1 MWYVSQKENMI
12 PKSHGDRLQS
22 IDLEM
27 KMRERE
33 REREIPNLMETYYNR
48 PAKMILYI

>member
-33 REREIPNLMETYYNR
+33 RERFQISWR
-48 PAKMILYI
+48 PITIDLRK

>member
-27 KMRERE
+27 KKRERE
-33 REREIPNLMETYYNR
+33 RERFQISWR
-48 PAKMILYI
+48 PITIDLRK